1 MGPQER
7 RLPAEGPQ
15 WLRFTHLGSPNTGS
29 GAYRHAR
36 TPPTEHRTV
45 RNRTEHA
52 FIFYCR
58 NGLRVHMRHIQLYLA
73 FAFERRAQAPS
84 S

>member
-1 MGPQER
+1 MDPQER

-36 TPPTEHRTV
+36 TPPTEHRTELMS
-45 RNRTEHA
+45 T
-52 FIFYCR
+52 FIFYFR

-73 FAFERRAQAPS
+73 FASERRAQAPS